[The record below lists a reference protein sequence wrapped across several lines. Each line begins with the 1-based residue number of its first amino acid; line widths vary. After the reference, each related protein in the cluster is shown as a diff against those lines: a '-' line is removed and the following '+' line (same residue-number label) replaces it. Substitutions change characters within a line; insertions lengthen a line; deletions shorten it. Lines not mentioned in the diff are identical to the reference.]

1 MDSDKYEKLK
11 LQNNIIISDIKN
23 ENEEEKE
30 KKDKEKQKKE
40 DKTDENEN
48 EDDYNLLEDKLNEPG
63 TIEHAK
69 LHSRAYRILD
79 TPLEYPSEI
88 NVKFCKDCYYPEETK
103 GAVKKFKYCSDIKNF
118 TECGYGLYFFF
129 FFHKILIW
137 NLIGIT
143 LIISIPLMLMNY
155 KYADELFDYCTEY
168 YKKDGTNLIFPQTS
182 NKFCENFL
190 KGEEYEYTTFDWINK
205 FSGEAMLLYTKIM
218 KEVLNQDIIDKVV
231 CNYDEFA
238 FFCLLSLFIANLFF
252 VNLSQALLKEIDF
265 NDLSPSDYTLM
276 ISDLDE
282 KEYSNYN
289 DLANFILE
297 DENEDKKEDE
307 NNNEQ
312 KDENEDKK
320 EDDNNNE
327 QKDKNED
334 KKEDDN
340 NSEQKVKN
348 EDKKDDDNKNINK
361 INKKFFKFKSNIEEV
376 KKIIKKKQMDTMKIQ
391 LERINITYRLT
402 KIYDI
407 RDEIK
412 ELKKIKIKNDEYY
425 TTGYLCCK
433 KKHEI
438 KILDEKIAEK
448 NKEIKILEKNDSD
461 TFTGV
466 IFVTFKEEKD
476 AKEYRNN
483 FPHTF
488 LTRLYVNIKNFFLV
502 TLCGCCFDKK
512 EIRKYKKK
520 QNVTV
525 DWAPEPED
533 IIFANLE
540 YRWINKFFRSL
551 ILYTMSILL
560 MGASFGIVFFLNYEQ
575 HKSEKDLENNIYLKY
590 GLSFAIT
597 AVTSGINTIVKI
609 LFQTFSE
616 KEKMWTYTDKYL
628 SLSVKLTIF
637 TFLNS
642 AVIPLFTNYIEFGW
656 ESHENLVNN
665 MLTTFLSGSLLA
677 PIMSFICYDY
687 ILNKFWIWFYVTRK
701 YKDEKEEIKEYT
713 QEELNSYFERPD
725 MGVSV
730 QYSNLAKQICMS
742 MLYIPIF
749 PLGIPIT
756 LLGIILNYFIEKF
769 KCIYIYKRPEMLNQ
783 SICFF
788 YMDYFCLALFC
799 YAIGNYVFYSDTHS
813 KKFYELFNIIFY
825 AVIFILP
832 YNVLLRKWN
841 SSASDKY
848 ENLVSYDEAYF
859 GFSFDYER
867 INPKTQKQ
875 GMITYLD
882 KLYENGFIGK
892 EELEYCKNNI
902 DQINLRETFLIN
914 SRTKTN
920 NVVKLNNL
928 EENIISTHVNQQSE
942 EQHVNIEN
950 NHIDI
955 NTKNNVKNFINNF
968 QFLINQNIKN
978 QEGDMFIEQEENDE
992 NKNIYNENQNI
1003 NNENKENNKKPKFL
1017 SKISKNRRPKNL
1029 EFNSLD
1035 LFKKKR
1041 ETKNNN
1047 ILVDEEHV

>member
-1 MDSDKYEKLK
+1 
-11 LQNNIIISDIKN
+11 
-23 ENEEEKE
+23 
-30 KKDKEKQKKE
+30 
-40 DKTDENEN
+40 
-48 EDDYNLLEDKLNEPG
+48 
-63 TIEHAK
+63 
-69 LHSRAYRILD
+69 
-79 TPLEYPSEI
+79 
-88 NVKFCKDCYYPEETK
+88 
-103 GAVKKFKYCSDIKNF
+103 
-118 TECGYGLYFFF
+118 
-129 FFHKILIW
+129 
-137 NLIGIT
+137 
-143 LIISIPLMLMNY
+143 
-155 KYADELFDYCTEY
+155 
-168 YKKDGTNLIFPQTS
+168 
-182 NKFCENFL
+182 
-190 KGEEYEYTTFDWINK
+190 
-205 FSGEAMLLYTKIM
+205 
-218 KEVLNQDIIDKVV
+218 
-231 CNYDEFA
+231 
-238 FFCLLSLFIANLFF
+238 
-252 VNLSQALLKEIDF
+252 
-265 NDLSPSDYTLM
+265 
-276 ISDLDE
+276 
-282 KEYSNYN
+282 
-289 DLANFILE
+289 
-297 DENEDKKEDE
+297 
-307 NNNEQ
+307 
-312 KDENEDKK
+312 
-320 EDDNNNE
+320 
-327 QKDKNED
+327 
-334 KKEDDN
+334 
-340 NSEQKVKN
+340 
-348 EDKKDDDNKNINK
+348 
-361 INKKFFKFKSNIEEV
+361 
-376 KKIIKKKQMDTMKIQ
+376 MKIQ

-502 TLCGCCFDKK
+502 TLCGCCFDKR

-575 HKSEKDLENNIYLKY
+575 HKSEEDLENNIYLKY

-730 QYSNLAKQICMS
+730 QYSNLAKQ
-742 MLYIPIF
+742 
-749 PLGIPIT
+749 
-756 LLGIILNYFIEKF
+756 
-769 KCIYIYKRPEMLNQ
+769 
-783 SICFF
+783 
-788 YMDYFCLALFC
+788 
-799 YAIGNYVFYSDTHS
+799 YV
-813 KKFYELFNIIFY
+813 
-825 AVIFILP
+825 
-832 YNVLLRKWN
+832 
-841 SSASDKY
+841 
-848 ENLVSYDEAYF
+848 
-859 GFSFDYER
+859 
-867 INPKTQKQ
+867 
-875 GMITYLD
+875 
-882 KLYENGFIGK
+882 
-892 EELEYCKNNI
+892 
-902 DQINLRETFLIN
+902 
-914 SRTKTN
+914 
-920 NVVKLNNL
+920 
-928 EENIISTHVNQQSE
+928 
-942 EQHVNIEN
+942 
-950 NHIDI
+950 
-955 NTKNNVKNFINNF
+955 
-968 QFLINQNIKN
+968 
-978 QEGDMFIEQEENDE
+978 
-992 NKNIYNENQNI
+992 
-1003 NNENKENNKKPKFL
+1003 
-1017 SKISKNRRPKNL
+1017 
-1029 EFNSLD
+1029 
-1035 LFKKKR
+1035 
-1041 ETKNNN
+1041 
-1047 ILVDEEHV
+1047 